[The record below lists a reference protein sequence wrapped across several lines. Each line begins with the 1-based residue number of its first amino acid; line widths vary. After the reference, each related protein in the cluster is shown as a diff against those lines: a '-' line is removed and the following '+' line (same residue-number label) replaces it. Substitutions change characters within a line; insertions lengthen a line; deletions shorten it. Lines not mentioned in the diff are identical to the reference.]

1 MNSSVANSNT
11 ATIASA
17 AAGLIPSQTIQP
29 RPVMVSGQPQA
40 MLPIS
45 SSVSNSNPPIDFTS
59 LQPPPIET
67 TLMNFASSQN
77 QQIIQGIL
85 IFTAIT
91 FQCLKYF
98 NLFRILLHFYN

>member
-11 ATIASA
+11 ATIA
-17 AAGLIPSQTIQP
+17 AAGLAPSQTIQP
-29 RPVMVSGQPQA
+29 RPIMVSGQPQA

-77 QQIIQGIL
+77 QQIIQGIF
-85 IFTAIT
+85 IFDAII
-91 FQCLKYF
+91 FHSQK
-98 NLFRILLHFYN
+98 